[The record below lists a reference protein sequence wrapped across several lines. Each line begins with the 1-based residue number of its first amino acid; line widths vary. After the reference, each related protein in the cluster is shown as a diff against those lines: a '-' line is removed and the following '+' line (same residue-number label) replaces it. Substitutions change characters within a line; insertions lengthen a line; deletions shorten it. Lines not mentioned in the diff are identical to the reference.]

1 MTVRQIT
8 TASLKQL
15 KNTVIGNPS
24 AKLALARDTAFIH
37 SLVDC
42 LNHPPTSGEPQSSQD
57 DIRIMA
63 AHVISSI
70 SYGSETALA
79 SLLRANALKAIIRAL
94 SNPQALT
101 VTSLKSA
108 LARALR
114 VLASAI
120 IEVAGPTP
128 GPIRIYSAQ
137 FRSDAKIALSYLFE
151 LDCLDVY
158 LPLLADLSAQTSVS
172 IAQLIGAA
180 VRTEVHR
187 SAVIEW
193 FPRLEPQREVK
204 SRRGWERT
212 GVVHVTTRH
221 GAWVIRTLITMIQKK
236 DLKVQEAALS
246 ALAAL
251 ALDNPPV
258 AIALARVPTDG
269 TPSPLA
275 SVLSLTKIRIT
286 DVQLAASLCVTNII
300 RAQAS
305 NHPGTV
311 DPAAALTVIQV
322 LNRILLSPSESPQN
336 QTKACRALSRK
347 ALKEA
352 FSVALLVR
360 DEKDLCL
367 EVYDRGVLAN
377 VTSLVKSITPL
388 DKPSDWDIDE
398 SESRVILR
406 EAALMTI
413 ASIAL
418 FDRVIKRDLADNI
431 QLIPLLRACLAQKS
445 VGVRVAACQCIRA
458 LSRDAAIIRTNLTD
472 SGAGLALYQVF
483 KKEDE
488 DPRVIFA
495 ALAVV
500 CNLVNDFSPLRPVML
515 ADGLLPRLMRLF
527 NVEDQEIRMG
537 ALWGLKNLLC
547 KSSLATKQMVM
558 THLGWTHLAELVNDV
573 DPQIQEQALC
583 ILRNL
588 VEDEEGIVLIF
599 DSMGEGLVAAC
610 ISAGLDSSNEPVTR
624 ETAYFLGN
632 LSNGTREQQDIIFTH
647 PPILDLVHS
656 CMADGKSGI
665 RSPLVQCVFNLL
677 TSNPRRRQE
686 LVDAGFVST
695 LRHLCDWTGT
705 DVSVSPGGLGS
716 AGRLGGGSLGVGLGV
731 GVGTGMGTVR
741 HQINSEDDK
750 DAAEW
755 ARRVLDLM
763 DTSVIGHIL

>member
-37 SLVDC
+37 SLVGC
-42 LNHPPTSGEPQSSQD
+42 LNHPPTSAEPQSSQD
-57 DIRIMA
+57 DIRIEA

-70 SYGSETALA
+70 SYGSEDALA
-79 SLLRANALKAIIRAL
+79 SLLRVNALQAIVRAL
-94 SNPQALT
+94 SSSQAIAI
-101 VTSLKSA
+101 VSLKSA

-120 IEVAGPTP
+120 IEVTGPTL
-128 GPIRIYSAQ
+128 GPIRTYSAQ
-137 FRSDAKIALSYLFE
+137 FRSEAKMALSYLFE
-151 LDCLDVY
+151 FDCLDVY
-158 LPLLADLSAQTSVS
+158 LPLLADFSTQTSVA

-187 SAVIEW
+187 NAVIEW
-193 FPRLEPQREVK
+193 LPRLERQREVK
-204 SRRGWERT
+204 SRRGWERS

-221 GAWVIRTLITMIQKK
+221 GAWVIRTLIAMIQKK
-236 DLKVQEAALS
+236 DLKTQDAALC

-258 AIALARVPTDG
+258 ATALARVPADG
-269 TPSPLA
+269 TASPLS
-275 SVLSLTKIRIT
+275 SVLSLTKSRVT
-286 DVQLAASLCVTNII
+286 DVQLAASLYVTNII
-300 RAQAS
+300 RAQAN
-305 NHPGTV
+305 NHPGMV

-322 LNRILLSPSESPQN
+322 LNRILISPSESPQN
-336 QTKACRALSRK
+336 QTKACHTLY
-347 ALKEA
+347 
-352 FSVALLVR
+352 LLVR
-360 DEKDLCL
+360 DEKDICL
-367 EVYDRGVLAN
+367 EVYDRGLLAN
-377 VTSLVKSITPL
+377 LAALVKSITPL
-388 DKPSDWDIDE
+388 DMPSDWDIDE

-431 QLIPLLRACLAQKS
+431 QLIPLLRACLTHKS

-495 ALAVV
+495 ALATV

-515 ADGLLPRLMRLF
+515 ADGLLPRLMGLSK
-527 NVEDQEIRMG
+527 VEDQEIRMG
-537 ALWGLKNLLC
+537 VLWAMKNLLC
-547 KSSLATKQMVM
+547 KSSLSTKQMVM
-558 THLGWTHLAELVNDV
+558 THLGWTRLAELVNDV
-573 DPQIQEQALC
+573 DPQIQEQAFC
-583 ILRNL
+583 MLRNL
-588 VEDEEGIVLIF
+588 AEDEEGITFLF
-599 DSMGEGLVAAC
+599 DSMGEDLVASC
-610 ISAGLDSSNEPVTR
+610 ISVGLDSSSESVTR
-624 ETAYFLGN
+624 EIAYFLGN
-632 LSNGTREQQDIIFTH
+632 LSNGTRAQQDIIFTH

-656 CMADGKSGI
+656 CMADGKSGV
-665 RSPLVQCVFNLL
+665 RSPLVSCVLNLL
-677 TSNPRRRQE
+677 ASNPRRRQE
-686 LVDAGFVST
+686 LIEAGFVST

-705 DVSVSPGGLGS
+705 GGGTVGVSVSPGGLGG
-716 AGRLGGGSLGVGLGV
+716 AGGLGSVSVGV
-731 GVGTGMGTVR
+731 GVGMGTER
-741 HQINSEDDK
+741 HQINPEDDR
-750 DAAEW
+750 DAAGL

-763 DTSVIGHIL
+763 DTSVIGDML

>member
-24 AKLALARDTAFIH
+24 AKLALACDTAFVH

-42 LNHPPTSGEPQSSQD
+42 LNHPPMSGEPQSSQD
-57 DIRIMA
+57 DIRIEA

-70 SYGSETALA
+70 SYGSEAALA
-79 SLLRANALKAIIRAL
+79 SLLRENALQAIIRAL
-94 SNPQALT
+94 SSPQALANI
-101 VTSLKSA
+101 SLKSA

-120 IEVAGPTP
+120 IEVTGPTL

-137 FRSDAKIALSYLFE
+137 FRSEAKIALSYLFE
-151 LDCLDVY
+151 FDCLDVY
-158 LPLLADLSAQTSVS
+158 LPLLADISAQTSVA

-187 SAVIEW
+187 TAIIEW
-193 FPRLEPQREVK
+193 LPRLERQQDVK
-204 SRRGWERT
+204 SRRGWERS

-221 GAWVIRTLITMIQKK
+221 GAWAIRTLIAMIQKK
-236 DLKVQEAALS
+236 DLKAPQAQDAALC

-258 AIALARVPTDG
+258 ATALARVPTDG
-269 TPSPLA
+269 ITLYVATSPLA
-275 SVLSLTKIRIT
+275 SVLSLTKSRVT

-300 RAQAS
+300 RAQAN
-305 NHPGTV
+305 NHPGMV

-322 LNRILLSPSESPQN
+322 LNRILVSPSESPQN
-336 QTKACRALSRK
+336 QTKACHILS
-347 ALKEA
+347 
-352 FSVALLVR
+352 LLVR
-360 DEKDLCL
+360 DEKDICL

-377 VTSLVKSITPL
+377 VAALVKSITPL

-413 ASIAL
+413 AAIAL

-431 QLIPLLRACLAQKS
+431 QLIPLFRACLAHKS
-445 VGVRVAACQCIRA
+445 IGVRVAACQCIRA

-515 ADGLLPRLMRLF
+515 SDGLLPRLMRLSR
-527 NVEDQEIRMG
+527 NEDQEIRMG
-537 ALWGLKNLLC
+537 ALWALKNLLC

-558 THLGWTHLAELVNDV
+558 THLRWTHLAELVNDV
-573 DPQIQEQALC
+573 DPQIQEQAFC

-588 VEDEEGIVLIF
+588 AEDEEGIIFVF
-599 DSMGEGLVAAC
+599 DSMGDDLIAAC
-610 ISAGLDSSNEPVTR
+610 ISAGLDCSSELVTR

-656 CMADGKSGI
+656 CMADGKSGV
-665 RSPLVQCVFNLL
+665 RSPLVLCVLNLL
-677 TSNPRRRQE
+677 TGNPRRRQE
-686 LVDAGFVST
+686 LIEAGFVST

-705 DVSVSPGGLGS
+705 GGGIAVSVSPGGLGS
-716 AGRLGGGSLGVGLGV
+716 AGSLGGGCAGMGA
-731 GVGTGMGTVR
+731 GVGTAR
-741 HQINSEDDK
+741 HQINSEDDR
-750 DAAEW
+750 DAAGL

-763 DTSVIGHIL
+763 DTCVVWDLPHL